1 MTVDATFGERLA
13 ALECPV
19 AHSMLDPV
27 IQDSPW
33 DFDCELHEQCPV
45 FPMPEI
51 GGVMLTKYDDV
62 RFVLTNPDLFS
73 SSGRCGGAKN
83 GV

>member
-1 MTVDATFGERLA
+1 
-13 ALECPV
+13 
-19 AHSMLDPV
+19 
-27 IQDSPW
+27 
-33 DFDCELHEQCPV
+33 
-45 FPMPEI
+45 
-51 GGVMLTKYDDV
+51 MLTKYDDV